1 MKSEEKRIKPE
12 EISLIQ
18 PVPLHY
24 PEKLKSQIVLAPP
37 IDLGGGR
44 RRQMVLGYYPK
55 LTPEEEKAI
64 RALPGERFDA
74 VEETPEGGFVF
85 LLNGKEFAEVVL
97 FKERPLSAD
106 TPNGLDGTKD

>member
-1 MKSEEKRIKPE
+1 MESEEKRIKPE

-24 PEKLKSQIVLAPP
+24 PEKLKSQIVLTPP

-85 LLNGKEFAEVVL
+85 LLNGKKFAEIVS